1 MRIKRV
7 AGFTLVELMVSM
19 VIAALVMGM
28 ALNVYIDMKKQY
40 MRLSERHEIN
50 TKQLMAKQI
59 FYNAIGGAGFATKYG
74 DMYQEL
80 VDNSGENFGD
90 IFGKTGVITIGKA
103 PALDMP
109 SLPEGLRLDPELC
122 AQKQKDEKNL
132 VSMNIFN
139 YTHCVKP
146 ESDFIMIQ
154 RASLSTSLKTN
165 SSNNIF
171 KLNEFQKDTFPEKD
185 VTANDYLVLC
195 NAFECELEKVGAVT
209 GDFVSTTQR
218 IEDRFKQ
225 GDYAGKYI
233 LETFFVADS
242 GRKDKKGKEV
252 YSLYEYVKQNSES
265 AMAYELIDGVSN
277 LQVEYVLNSDIKEG
291 SADIKWQKLKDKTV
305 AVKSNKIAALRI
317 SVEVA
322 GKTFNKIY
330 LTSNA

>member
-1 MRIKRV
+1 MRTKKI
-7 AGFTLVELMVSM
+7 AGFTLPELMVSM
-19 VIAALVMGM
+19 VIAAMVMGM
-28 ALNVYIDMKKQY
+28 ALTIYIDMKKQY

-74 DMYQEL
+74 DMYQDL

-109 SLPEGLRLDPELC
+109 SLPDGLRLDPELC

-132 VSMNIFN
+132 TSMNIFN

-171 KLNEFQKDTFPEKD
+171 KLNEFQKETLPELD

-209 GDFVSTTQR
+209 GDFVSTIR
-218 IEDRFKQ
+218 RVEEKFKQ

-242 GRKDKKGKEV
+242 GRTDKKGNTIF
-252 YSLYEYVKQNSES
+252 SLYEYVKQNSES

-291 SADIKWQKLKDKTV
+291 SADIKWQKLKDNTM
-305 AVKSNKIAALRI
+305 AIKSNKVAALRI

-322 GKTFNKIY
+322 GKSFSKIY
-330 LTSNA
+330 LTK

>member
-171 KLNEFQKDTFPEKD
+171 KL
-185 VTANDYLVLC
+185 
-195 NAFECELEKVGAVT
+195 
-209 GDFVSTTQR
+209 SH
-218 IEDRFKQ
+218 
-225 GDYAGKYI
+225 
-233 LETFFVADS
+233 
-242 GRKDKKGKEV
+242 
-252 YSLYEYVKQNSES
+252 SL
-265 AMAYELIDGVSN
+265 
-277 LQVEYVLNSDIKEG
+277 
-291 SADIKWQKLKDKTV
+291 
-305 AVKSNKIAALRI
+305 
-317 SVEVA
+317 
-322 GKTFNKIY
+322 
-330 LTSNA
+330 

>member
-1 MRIKRV
+1 MKKNKL
-7 AGFTLVELMVSM
+7 AGFTLVELMISM
-19 VIAALVMGM
+19 VISALVMGM
-28 ALNVYIDMKKQY
+28 ALTVYVDMKKQY

-74 DMYQEL
+74 DMYQDL

-109 SLPEGLRLDPELC
+109 SLPDGLRLDPELC
-122 AQKQKDEKNL
+122 AQKQEDEKNL
-132 VSMNIFN
+132 TSMNIFN
-139 YTHCVKP
+139 HTTCVKP

-171 KLNEFQKDTFPEKD
+171 KLNEFQKETIPEKD
-185 VTANDYLVLC
+185 LTANDYLVLC

-209 GDFVSTTQR
+209 GDFVSTVR
-218 IEDRFKQ
+218 RVEEKFKH

-242 GRKDKKGKEV
+242 GRTDKKGKKI
-252 YSLYEYVKQNSES
+252 YSLYEYVKQNSED
-265 AMAYELIDGVSN
+265 AMTYELIDGVSN

-291 SADIKWQKLKDKTV
+291 SSKINWQKIKDKTV
-305 AVKSNKIAALRI
+305 AVKSNKITAMKI

-322 GKTFNKIY
+322 GKLFSKIY